1 MISKYDKIF
10 RDNVTTYALNRL
22 SVGIYES
29 AVVDEIMSR
38 FPIFVGLYKCDSE
51 TQKSFI
57 SWLVHGI
64 NQGLKVNKINKG
76 E

>member
-51 TQKSFI
+51 FY
-57 SWLVHGI
+57 L
-64 NQGLKVNKINKG
+64 LKKDLNAF
-76 E
+76 